1 MALPEVKNSTYKLID
16 VAAEWSCSLEDLFNF
31 AERGLLQICQQ
42 RNPDFPDIF
51 SSEGEKAPFFY
62 ENEPLEINNF
72 KARELHKRYQ
82 DADEPFFLVI
92 TDIEKTRFEK
102 KHLNSESDFQGGQ
115 HKNQTN
121 VTKKITTEEL
131 IPFAQKLQKAEMD
144 QDVVAARLY
153 DEYGARDHQLVKIL
167 NIAPHLTSET
177 SEDPEGSRNKAA
189 WRAVKKG
196 RETIAARAVVK

>member
-1 MALPEVKNSTYKLID
+1 MASKRPPKKLYPLEEIATERGWNVSELHVYAKEDNLEICKLIEYSD
-16 VAAEWSCSLEDLFNF
+16 RAIPLTAGEAA
-31 AERGLLQICQQ
+31 LLTYDPIAYCV
-42 RNPDFPDIF
+42 RNGIR
-51 SSEGEKAPFFY
+51 S
-62 ENEPLEINNF
+62 
-72 KARELHKRYQ
+72 
-82 DADEPFFLVI
+82 LVI
-92 TDIEKTRFEK
+92 THEEKMRFDKEYPI
-102 KHLNSESDFQGGQ
+102 SESELQDEQ
-115 HKNQTN
+115 HKDQAN

-131 IPFAQKLQKAEMD
+131 RLIAQKLQKAERD